1 MFPAHA
7 RMGWVLFSRP
17 VGAGFAGAGGCDYD
31 DLMSQE
37 TTVRPELYVKVCM
50 AVVALSLL
58 TLAVCQV
65 ILVLRPPPQPMIR
78 RPVVPME
85 NRMMQQGQ
93 PPMPPGMMP
102 PGMQQGQGM
111 PEGAMQRPPPSSQG
125 QPAQK

>member
-1 MFPAHA
+1 
-7 RMGWVLFSRP
+7 
-17 VGAGFAGAGGCDYD
+17 
-31 DLMSQE
+31 MSQE

-65 ILVLRPPPQPMIR
+65 ILVLRPPPQPMMR

-93 PPMPPGMMP
+93 PPVPGMMP

-111 PEGAMQRPPPSSQG
+111 PEGAMQRPPPPSQG
-125 QPAQK
+125 QPDKK

>member
-1 MFPAHA
+1 M
-7 RMGWVLFSRP
+7 
-17 VGAGFAGAGGCDYD
+17 
-31 DLMSQE
+31 MSQE

-65 ILVLRPPPQPMIR
+65 ILVLRPPPQPMMR

-93 PPMPPGMMP
+93 PPVPGMMP